1 MTIEVLNA
9 DEWESIPEE
18 AMRIAEELAP
28 SARHTM
34 MLCARDGDE
43 IIAVA
48 GLQRAVYCDPF
59 WVRKDFRGNGLSEE
73 LARMCAYLA
82 PTHQHSLMITTNP
95 HMERIAFKVGMT
107 PLLGK
112 LWARK
117 AVTDGK

>member
-1 MTIEVLNA
+1 MIEVLSP
-9 DEWESIPEE
+9 DEWERIPCE
-18 AMRIAEELAP
+18 AMAAAEELVP
-28 SARHTM
+28 LPLQTV
-34 MLCARDGDE
+34 MLCAKVERE
-43 IIAVA
+43 IIAIA

-73 LARMCAYLA
+73 LARMCASVA
-82 PTHQHSLMITTNP
+82 PRSQHSLMITTNP

-117 AVTDGK
+117 AV